1 MVEVETSAVL
11 EEDGVCLQAS
21 LLLLWLTEPRLE
33 ALNPAVQ
40 TGNERKIAT
49 DYLSVCDEVCRAFK
63 LNIGK
68 VCRRT

>member
-1 MVEVETSAVL
+1 MVEVDTSVVL

-21 LLLLWLTEPRLE
+21 RLLLWLTEPRIE
-33 ALNPAVQ
+33 APNLTVQ

-68 VCRRT
+68 VCRRM